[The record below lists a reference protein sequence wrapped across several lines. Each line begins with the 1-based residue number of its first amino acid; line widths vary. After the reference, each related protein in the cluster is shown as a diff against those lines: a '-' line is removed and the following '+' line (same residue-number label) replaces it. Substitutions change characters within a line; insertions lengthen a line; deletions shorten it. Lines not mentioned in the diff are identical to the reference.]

1 LSLFIALVPVHPGIF
16 IQTKS
21 CLYTFKIFGRCSD
34 SFVDRVRDI
43 IAAILGALPP
53 DAVSVRES
61 SHGRYLSVTVLV
73 RVESRDQLERVYA
86 DLRADGEVLL
96 YI

>member
-1 LSLFIALVPVHPGIF
+1 MSDDALERFPCI
-16 IQTKS
+16 
-21 CLYTFKIFGRCSD
+21 YTFKVFGRHSD
-34 SFVDRVRDI
+34 SFAERVRAI
-43 IAAILGALPP
+43 IGATLGEVPG

-73 RVESRDQLERVYA
+73 RVDSRGQLERVYA
-86 DLRADGEVLL
+86 DLRADEQVLL